1 MKKTLDQ
8 VIEESL
14 NKESIFPMDSPATG
28 KKVLTVPYPGEN
40 EEDEEQD
47 LEQKQKDED
56 VKTESL
62 QFSKVSKLYIEG
74 KISDKQI
81 AKFIITENKQII
93 NELDLAKIAKFT
105 MAFLRGLKIIRK
117 VSKASN
123 PLVAIGLECATFA
136 CRKLLIPRVVKG
148 LKYSSMA
155 LSHDPMQAAQINTI
169 IDTLASV
176 V

>member
-14 NKESIFPMDSPATG
+14 NKESIFPMDSPATA

-62 QFSKVSKLYIEG
+62 QFSKVSRLYIEG

-93 NELDLAKIAKFT
+93 NELDLAKVSKFT
-105 MAFLRGLKIIRK
+105 MAFLRALRIVKK
-117 VSKASN
+117 VSSSSN
-123 PLVAIGLECATFA
+123 PLVTAGISCGTYI
-136 CRKLLIPRVVKG
+136 CRKLLIPRLIG
-148 LKYSSMA
+148 SLKDSLVA
-155 LSHDPMQAAQINTI
+155 ITTKEGKENVHKVI
-169 IDTLASV
+169 SV
-176 V
+176 LQNFA